1 MNADEVSEDD
11 GEEGA
16 EEEDGSGEGGP
27 SEEGN
32 GQAQSVSCNPHSSCA
47 PKAVLAVVP

>member
-1 MNADEVSEDD
+1 MNADEVSENDD
-11 GEEGA
+11 EEGA

-32 GQAQSVSCNPHSSCA
+32 GQAQSVSCTPLIMRPIVTVNTCP
-47 PKAVLAVVP
+47 